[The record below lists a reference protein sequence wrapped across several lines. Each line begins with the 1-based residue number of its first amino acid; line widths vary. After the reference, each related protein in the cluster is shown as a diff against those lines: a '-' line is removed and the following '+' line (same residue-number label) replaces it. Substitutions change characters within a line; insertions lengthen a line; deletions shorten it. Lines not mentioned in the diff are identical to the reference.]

1 MKRVGVTGGIGGGKS
16 VVSRFLRIL
25 GYSVYDSDEQA
36 KALMARSSCIQ
47 EQLSAEFGADIYVGG
62 VLNRTRLA
70 ERVFADKAA
79 LQRLNAIV
87 HPAVKADFAEW
98 CRKRSA
104 EPVLFIESAILLEAG
119 FFDTVDEIWLVT
131 APEAVRVNRVIAR
144 NHCSAEEA
152 ISRIR
157 SQMSD
162 AEKEKYASAV
172 ILNDGEKPLI
182 PQIFKSLS
190 FPCVK
195 IFCSGQTGTSV

>member
-1 MKRVGVTGGIGGGKS
+1 MKRVGITGGIGGGKS

-47 EQLSAEFGADIYVGG
+47 EQLLAEFGADIYVGG

-98 CRKRSA
+98 CCKRSA

-119 FFDTVDEIWLVT
+119 FSDTVDEIWLVT
-131 APEAVRVNRVIAR
+131 APETVRVNRVIAR

-182 PQIFKSLS
+182 PQIFKALSSLA
-190 FPCVK
+190 
-195 IFCSGQTGTSV
+195 

>member
-1 MKRVGVTGGIGGGKS
+1 MTMKRVGITGGIGGGKS

-70 ERVFADKAA
+70 ERVFADKAT
-79 LQRLNAIV
+79 LQRLNTIV

-98 CRKRSA
+98 CCKRSA

-119 FFDTVDEIWLVT
+119 FSDTVDEIWLVT
-131 APEAVRVNRVIAR
+131 APEAVRVSRVIAR

-182 PQIFKSLS
+182 PQIFKALSSLA
-190 FPCVK
+190 
-195 IFCSGQTGTSV
+195 

>member
-1 MKRVGVTGGIGGGKS
+1 MTMKRVGITGGIGGGKS

-98 CRKRSA
+98 CCKRSA

-119 FFDTVDEIWLVT
+119 FSDTVDEIWLVT
-131 APEAVRVNRVIAR
+131 APEAVRVSRVIAR

-182 PQIFKSLS
+182 PQIFKALSSLA
-190 FPCVK
+190 
-195 IFCSGQTGTSV
+195 

>member
-1 MKRVGVTGGIGGGKS
+1 MKRVGITGGIGGGKS

-36 KALMARSSCIQ
+36 KVLMARSSCIQ

-119 FFDTVDEIWLVT
+119 FSDTVDEIWLVT
-131 APEAVRVNRVIAR
+131 APETVRVNRVIAR

-182 PQIFKSLS
+182 PQIFKALSSLA
-190 FPCVK
+190 
-195 IFCSGQTGTSV
+195 

>member
-1 MKRVGVTGGIGGGKS
+1 MTMKRVGITGGIGGGKS

-47 EQLSAEFGADIYVGG
+47 EQLLAEFGADIYVGG

-98 CRKRSA
+98 CCKRSA

-119 FFDTVDEIWLVT
+119 FSDTVDEIWLVT
-131 APEAVRVNRVIAR
+131 APETVRVNRVIAR

-182 PQIFKSLS
+182 PQIFKALSSLA
-190 FPCVK
+190 
-195 IFCSGQTGTSV
+195 

>member
-1 MKRVGVTGGIGGGKS
+1 MKRVGITGGIGGGKS

-36 KALMARSSCIQ
+36 KVLMARSSCIQ

-119 FFDTVDEIWLVT
+119 FSDSVDEIWLVT
-131 APEAVRVNRVIAR
+131 APETVRVNRVIAR

-182 PQIFKSLS
+182 PQIFKALSSLA
-190 FPCVK
+190 
-195 IFCSGQTGTSV
+195 

>member
-1 MKRVGVTGGIGGGKS
+1 MTMKRVGITGGIGGGKS
-16 VVSRFLRIL
+16 VVSRFLRIS

-70 ERVFADKAA
+70 ERVFSDKAA

-119 FFDTVDEIWLVT
+119 FSDTVDEIWLVT
-131 APEAVRVNRVIAR
+131 APEAVRVSRVIAR

-182 PQIFKSLS
+182 PQIFKALSSLA
-190 FPCVK
+190 
-195 IFCSGQTGTSV
+195 

>member
-1 MKRVGVTGGIGGGKS
+1 MKRVGITGGIGGGKS

-70 ERVFADKAA
+70 ERVFADKAT
-79 LQRLNAIV
+79 LQRLNTIV

-98 CRKRSA
+98 CCKRSA

-119 FFDTVDEIWLVT
+119 FSDTVDEIWLVT
-131 APEAVRVNRVIAR
+131 APEAVRVSRVIAR

-182 PQIFKSLS
+182 PQIFKALSSLA
-190 FPCVK
+190 
-195 IFCSGQTGTSV
+195 

>member
-1 MKRVGVTGGIGGGKS
+1 M
-16 VVSRFLRIL
+16 
-25 GYSVYDSDEQA
+25 
-36 KALMARSSCIQ
+36 
-47 EQLSAEFGADIYVGG
+47 
-62 VLNRTRLA
+62 NRTRLA

-119 FFDTVDEIWLVT
+119 FSDSVDEIWLVT
-131 APEAVRVNRVIAR
+131 APEAVRVSRVIAR

-152 ISRIR
+152 ITRIR

-162 AEKEKYASAV
+162 DAKAKYASAV
-172 ILNDGEKPLI
+172 IVNDGDKPLHT
-182 PQIFKSLS
+182 QLFKDISSLA
-190 FPCVK
+190 
-195 IFCSGQTGTSV
+195 